1 MHRLF
6 TKIDLQFN
14 DIAVSIS
21 TKENAV
27 FKSFRSYKILILHT
41 ITLVKCT
48 CYGAWRNFR
57 YIKHKMII
65 MEIFFCT
72 TGMKCSYGCLD
83 LEIKIFFLFKKNQI
97 LKQKPLYLPFAT
109 KDIWSSKMFKFL
121 FLILLSLLTIWAP
134 PWKEEY
140 VPIII
145 LRLLILL
152 VAIVAVAVTANKWFI
167 CTLIQYY
174 TILFY

>member
-1 MHRLF
+1 MVHEGILDTYKARNNYSGDLFLCNWNEMLLRLYG
-6 TKIDLQFN
+6 
-14 DIAVSIS
+14 
-21 TKENAV
+21 
-27 FKSFRSYKILILHT
+27 FRNKY
-41 ITLVKCT
+41 
-48 CYGAWRNFR
+48 
-57 YIKHKMII
+57 
-65 MEIFFCT
+65 
-72 TGMKCSYGCLD
+72 
-83 LEIKIFFLFKKNQI
+83 LFSLKKNQI